1 MEVFHFRLDY
11 YDYDYDYDY
20 LRIEGKVKATG
31 RQTMKEKQIFRGK
44 AGAKDSMCELPA
56 PGSGAGIV
64 WAGVVKGVCSL

>member
-11 YDYDYDYDY
+11 YDYDHYYYYYY

-44 AGAKDSMCELPA
+44 AGAKDS
-56 PGSGAGIV
+56 V
-64 WAGVVKGVCSL
+64 

>member
-31 RQTMKEKQIFRGK
+31 TNHEGK
-44 AGAKDSMCELPA
+44 AD
-56 PGSGAGIV
+56 IQR
-64 WAGVVKGVCSL
+64 KGWGKG